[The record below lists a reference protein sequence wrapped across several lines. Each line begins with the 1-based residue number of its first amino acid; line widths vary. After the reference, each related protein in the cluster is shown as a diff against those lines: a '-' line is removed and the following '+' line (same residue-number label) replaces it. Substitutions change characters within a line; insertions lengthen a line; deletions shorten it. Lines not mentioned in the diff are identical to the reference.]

1 MSRPFGSGAPSR
13 TAFPSSP
20 SRPAGVRTAPRS
32 TGGYQDDG
40 GGTWQEG
47 VGVVDSPAPVEPVGT
62 PHTLPMNSPSRN
74 LNPYGRSGNPYAPGW
89 QAGRATTADPFYQ
102 WQKASDALANEQY
115 NQDMNALLR
124 QRAAL
129 ANRGGGGG
137 NRAAYNAAMQALES
151 DRARL
156 AADQTLS
163 AEQRRFAGTNLELSN
178 RSQRGALMSD
188 AVSRGADTSTG
199 VIQNYTDITDRNQL
213 NYDQSIAQANRND
226 AYLSQLAKDYGV
238 KEEQIKAALTRG
250 ASAYGMSYANAM
262 AQIDDAMNSL
272 DMNRRAAALQAQFMI
287 LREGGMPSGLTPKVS
302 PHSSSP
308 TSTVN
313 YKPTSGAF

>member
-1 MSRPFGSGAPSR
+1 
-13 TAFPSSP
+13 
-20 SRPAGVRTAPRS
+20 
-32 TGGYQDDG
+32 
-40 GGTWQEG
+40 
-47 VGVVDSPAPVEPVGT
+47 
-62 PHTLPMNSPSRN
+62 MNSPSRN
-74 LNPYGRSGNPYAPGW
+74 LNPYGPNGNPYAGGW
-89 QAGRATTADPFYQ
+89 QTGRAATSDPWYQ

-124 QRAAL
+124 QRAML
-129 ANRGGGGG
+129 QNRGGGG

-163 AEQRRFAGTNLELSN
+163 AEQRRFAGINLELSN

-188 AVSRGADTSTG
+188 AVSRGADTSAG
-199 VIQNYTDITDRNQL
+199 VGQNYTDIGERNQL

-226 AYLSQLAKDYGV
+226 AYLTQLAKDYGV

-250 ASAYGMSYANAM
+250 AAAYGMSYANAM

-272 DMNRRAAALQAQFMI
+272 DMNRRAAALQAQYMI
-287 LREGGMPSGLTPKVS
+287 LQAGGAPMASTPKPAS
-302 PHSSSP
+302 TGSGSSAGGVA
-308 TSTVN
+308 T
-313 YKPTSGAF
+313 TSGGTRQYN